1 MGKGVGIIYQLRSKC
16 FALQYHM
23 IALFQQEFLLPPR
36 SLPPL
41 LSFPF
46 SPTLIYPFA
55 TPLLPPI
62 PRLSHTPLP
71 ISLPPN
77 PQSPSS
83 HPPSLPSIPHNL
95 SSSLPFPTPLPPSH
109 YTQHTQSISVTSN
122 TVFLFSTASPSTL
135 FHKVV
140 RFLLPHR

>member
-55 TPLLPPI
+55 TPQLPPI
-62 PRLSHTPLP
+62 
-71 ISLPPN
+71 

-122 TVFLFSTASPSTL
+122 TVFLFSTASPNTL